1 MLFEKQKK
9 SDEKNRKN
17 QVEPHLKFLKWPC
30 TVGCDCVWVCLDP
43 LDPCEPYILNLTH
56 EGDFSIHHVWSQ
68 KLHLWINEQTCQ
80 NHLWNPSL
88 KKQLSTP
95 KIPNHHPPKQQN
107 VHFISSSKAH
117 HSACRRH
124 QFHADDQNKPSAQWV
139 NSFLELCW
147 TMWVFPKIGVITPKW
162 MVKIMENPIEM
173 DDLGGKPTIFG
184 NIHVELCWKTD

>member
-1 MLFEKQKK
+1 M
-9 SDEKNRKN
+9 
-17 QVEPHLKFLKWPC
+17 
-30 TVGCDCVWVCLDP
+30 GCDCVWVCLDP

-56 EGDFSIHHVWSQ
+56 EGDFSIHHVWSH
-68 KLHLWINEQTCQ
+68 LHIWINEQTCQ
-80 NHLWNPSL
+80 NHPKSIFEKATFNT
-88 KKQLSTP
+88 KKFRII
-95 KIPNHHPPKQQN
+95 IPRSSSISMK
-107 VHFISSSKAH
+107 ISSSKAH
-117 HSACRRH
+117 HSVCRRH

-173 DDLGGKPTIFG
+173 DDLGRKPTIFG